1 MLKQTAW
8 LFLLHRDVQLC
19 LQTDSMRIQII
30 LIFFLPAF
38 FACSSS
44 KKTTGS
50 IKANSISQLRFLS
63 EYDVPNGKQFKGT
76 TIGGLSG
83 IDYDPRDGVYYIIS
97 DDRSAINPARF
108 YVARI
113 SLNGNRIDSIEFIDV
128 KDLLQRDGKPY
139 PNSKQ
144 DPLHTPDP
152 EGIRYNAAKDEL
164 VWTSEGERIIRPG
177 DNVLEDPSVIAIDRN
192 GNYKDSFALP
202 PNMHMHATENGPRQN
217 GVFEG
222 ISFTNDCRYLFV
234 NVEEP
239 IYEDGPRAGLNDS
252 TALIRIIK
260 FDAEKRIPV
269 AQYFYRIEPVAYP
282 PIPANSFKINGVP
295 DLLWIGNDQLI
306 VTERSFSTGRLPCT
320 IKVFLASLKSAT
332 DLMAAGFTQE
342 IRPASKKL
350 LLNMDELDRYIDNI
364 EGVTFG
370 PDMPNGH
377 RTLLF
382 VSDDNFSSLQ
392 KTQFLLFEVIP

>member
-1 MLKQTAW
+1 
-8 LFLLHRDVQLC
+8 
-19 LQTDSMRIQII
+19 MRIQII
-30 LIFFLPAF
+30 LIFFLPFF

-83 IDYDPRDGVYYIIS
+83 IDYDSRRGVYYIIS

-164 VWTSEGERIIRPG
+164 VWTSEGERIIRPEN
-177 DNVLEDPSVIAIDRN
+177 NVLEDPSVIAIDRN

-202 PNMHMHATENGPRQN
+202 PNMHMRATENGPRQN

-260 FDAEKRIPV
+260 FDAEKRIPI

-282 PIPANSFKINGVP
+282 PIPVNSFKINGVP
-295 DLLWIGNDQLI
+295 DLLWIGDDQLI

-350 LLNMDELDRYIDNI
+350 LLNMDELGRYIDNI

-370 PDMPNGH
+370 PDLPNGH

-382 VSDDNFSSLQ
+382 VSDDNFSPLQ

>member
-1 MLKQTAW
+1 
-8 LFLLHRDVQLC
+8 
-19 LQTDSMRIQII
+19 MRIQVI
-30 LIFFLPAF
+30 LIFFLPSF

-44 KKTTGS
+44 KKTIGS
-50 IKANSISQLRFLS
+50 IKTNSISQLKFWS

-83 IDYDPRDGVYYIIS
+83 IDYDSRNGVYYIIS

-113 SLNGNRIDSIEFIDV
+113 SLNENRIDSIEFIDV
-128 KDLLQRDGKPY
+128 RDLLQRNGKPY

-164 VWTSEGERIIRPG
+164 VWTSEGERIVRPG
-177 DNVLEDPSVIAIDRN
+177 NNVLEDPSVIAIDRN
-192 GNYKDSFALP
+192 GNYKDSFTLP
-202 PNMHMHATENGPRQN
+202 PNMHMRATENGPRQN

-222 ISFTNDCRYLFV
+222 ISFTNDYRYLFV

-269 AQYFYRIEPVAYP
+269 AQYFYRIEAVAHPPTPV
-282 PIPANSFKINGVP
+282 NSFKINGVP

-350 LLNMDELDRYIDNI
+350 LLNMDELGRYTDNI

-370 PDMPNGH
+370 PHLPNGH

-382 VSDDNFSSLQ
+382 VSDDNFSPFQ